1 MTDPAESVAVLPAS
15 PVVRAWQW
23 CVRWRYVLGV
33 LAVVTVFSLSS
44 SPNVRPPRVRGL
56 DKAQHVVE
64 YVLLALVFLN
74 VATRGFVRVRA
85 STLGAAWL
93 TGLAVA
99 VLDETYQRWV
109 PGRRFDPWDA
119 FASSVG
125 VTLAVLAVLVLCLL
139 WPRLRSRA

>member
-1 MTDPAESVAVLPAS
+1 MTEPAESVAVLPAS
-15 PVVRAWQW
+15 PLGRAWQW
-23 CVRWRYVLGV
+23 CVRWRYVLGA
-33 LAVVTVFSLSS
+33 LAVVVVFTLSS
-44 SPNVRPPRVRGL
+44 IPNVRPPRVRGL

-64 YVLLALVFLN
+64 YALLALVFLH
-74 VATRGFVRVRA
+74 VATRGFVRARA

-93 TGLAVA
+93 AGLAVA

-125 VTLAVLAVLVLCLL
+125 VTLVVAAVLALSLL
-139 WPRLRSRA
+139 WPRLRPRS